1 MAQYLE
7 VLLLMVSCSFPPEAS
22 YLVYFME
29 PFVSRFEVGVFFM
42 LQSLPTLKAFRC
54 KWTTQK
60 GTEILATI
68 FT

>member
-54 KWTTQK
+54 K
-60 GTEILATI
+60 
-68 FT
+68 